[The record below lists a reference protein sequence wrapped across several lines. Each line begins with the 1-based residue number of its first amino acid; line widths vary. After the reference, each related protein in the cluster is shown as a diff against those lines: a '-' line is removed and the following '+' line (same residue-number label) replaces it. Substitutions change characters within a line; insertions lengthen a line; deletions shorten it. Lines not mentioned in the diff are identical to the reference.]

1 VGPALFARA
10 SRREHSVEAFC
21 EPCAMAATTPIV
33 RADESATSDEE
44 TAAPTTEQHVYD
56 MGPQLSRGAV
66 FNAVMQDA
74 VDEAKADKTLSKGK
88 RCTPN
93 VRALGVSAFLFT
105 LITVVQYFAAII
117 ANSHALKMDCI
128 SMGVDAFT
136 YMGNIVVECK
146 KRDGAKHV
154 TSQLVI
160 VACSLGLLCLFTVLA
175 LQESWDTVQVCRGKK
190 EAAEGDEDE
199 VNGWITLA
207 FAVGGIA
214 FDVVCMVEF
223 HKGNQRTGSA
233 RSVNMFSALLHVGA
247 DFLRSTSTMVMSLVI
262 LLAHFDSGCV
272 DAYTSILIG
281 VTILIGAAVGFFK
294 WVKLLAGCL
303 VKG

>member
-1 VGPALFARA
+1 
-10 SRREHSVEAFC
+10 
-21 EPCAMAATTPIV
+21 
-33 RADESATSDEE
+33 
-44 TAAPTTEQHVYD
+44 
-56 MGPQLSRGAV
+56 
-66 FNAVMQDA
+66 
-74 VDEAKADKTLSKGK
+74 
-88 RCTPN
+88 
-93 VRALGVSAFLFT
+93 
-105 LITVVQYFAAII
+105 
-117 ANSHALKMDCI
+117 MDCI

-175 LQESWDTVQVCRGKK
+175 LQESWDTVQVCRGKV
-190 EAAEGDEDE
+190 EAEGGDEDE

-223 HKGNQRTGSA
+223 HKGNQRSNNGST

-262 LLAHFDSGCV
+262 LLAKVDSGCV

-281 VTILIGAAVGFFK
+281 VSILIGAGVGFFK
-294 WVKLLAGCL
+294 WVKLLAACL

>member
-1 VGPALFARA
+1 
-10 SRREHSVEAFC
+10 
-21 EPCAMAATTPIV
+21 MAATTPIV
-33 RADESATSDEE
+33 RADDSTTSDEE
-44 TAAPTTEQHVYD
+44 AAAPAAETSVVD

-66 FNAVMQDA
+66 FNAVMED
-74 VDEAKADKTLSKGK
+74 VVADSKPESKGQ

-93 VRALGVSAFLFT
+93 IRALGVSAFLFT
-105 LITVVQYFAAII
+105 LITVIQYFAAVI

-136 YMGNIVVECK
+136 YMGNIVVECR

-160 VACSLGLLCLFTVLA
+160 VACSLSLLCFFTIQA
-175 LQESWDTVQVCRGKK
+175 MQESWDVVQVCRGKK
-190 EAAEGDEDE
+190 EGDGEEDD

-207 FAVGGIA
+207 FAIGGVA
-214 FDVVCMVEF
+214 FDVMCMIEF
-223 HKGNQRTGSA
+223 HKSNQRTGSA

-247 DFLRSTSTMVMSLVI
+247 DFLRSTSTLVMSLLI

-281 VTILIGAAVGFFK
+281 VSILLGAAVGFFK
-294 WVKLLAGCL
+294 WVKLLASYI

>member
-1 VGPALFARA
+1 
-10 SRREHSVEAFC
+10 
-21 EPCAMAATTPIV
+21 MAATTPMV
-33 RADESATSDEE
+33 VPATSDEE
-44 TAAPTTEQHVYD
+44 TAAPTNPQHVYD

-66 FNAVMQDA
+66 FNAVMQDS
-74 VDEAKADKTLSKGK
+74 VDEAKAAGTLSKGK

-117 ANSHALKMDCI
+117 AHSHALKMDCI

-160 VACSLGLLCLFTVLA
+160 VACSLSLLCLFTVLA

-190 EAAEGDEDE
+190 EAPEGDEDE

-214 FDVVCMVEF
+214 FDVMCMVEF
-223 HKGNQRTGSA
+223 HKGNQRSNNGSA

-262 LLAHFDSGCV
+262 LLANVDSGCV

-281 VTILIGAAVGFFK
+281 VTILLGAAVGFFK

>member
-1 VGPALFARA
+1 
-10 SRREHSVEAFC
+10 
-21 EPCAMAATTPIV
+21 MAAATPII
-33 RADESATSDEE
+33 RADDSTTSDEE
-44 TAAPTTEQHVYD
+44 AAAPAAQTSVVD

-66 FNAVMQDA
+66 FNAVMEDVVQQSEKNA
-74 VDEAKADKTLSKGK
+74 QSKGQ

-105 LITVVQYFAAII
+105 LITVIQYFAAII

-136 YMGNIVVECK
+136 YMGNIVVECR

-154 TSQLVI
+154 ISQLVI
-160 VACSLGLLCLFTVLA
+160 VACSLGLLCFFTIQA
-175 LQESWDTVQVCRGKK
+175 MQESWDVVQVCRGKK
-190 EAAEGDEDE
+190 EGDGEEDD

-207 FAVGGIA
+207 FAIGGVA
-214 FDVVCMVEF
+214 FDVMCMVEF
-223 HKGNQRTGSA
+223 HKSNQRTGSA

-247 DFLRSTSTMVMSLVI
+247 DFLRSTSTLVMSLLI
-262 LLAHFDSGCV
+262 LLAHVDSGCV
-272 DAYTSILIG
+272 DAYTSVLIG
-281 VTILIGAAVGFFK
+281 VTILLGAAVGFFK
-294 WVKLLAGCL
+294 WVKLLASYI

>member
-1 VGPALFARA
+1 
-10 SRREHSVEAFC
+10 
-21 EPCAMAATTPIV
+21 
-33 RADESATSDEE
+33 
-44 TAAPTTEQHVYD
+44 

-66 FNAVMQDA
+66 FNAVMQDSVA
-74 VDEAKADKTLSKGK
+74 EAKAAKTLSKGN

-105 LITVVQYFAAII
+105 LITVVQYFAAIV
-117 ANSHALKMDCI
+117 AHSHALKMDCI

-190 EAAEGDEDE
+190 EAGGEEDD

-214 FDVVCMVEF
+214 FDIVCMVEF

-262 LLAHFDSGCV
+262 LLAHVDSGCV

-281 VTILIGAAVGFFK
+281 VTILVGAAVGFFR
-294 WVKLLAGCL
+294 WVKLLAVCL